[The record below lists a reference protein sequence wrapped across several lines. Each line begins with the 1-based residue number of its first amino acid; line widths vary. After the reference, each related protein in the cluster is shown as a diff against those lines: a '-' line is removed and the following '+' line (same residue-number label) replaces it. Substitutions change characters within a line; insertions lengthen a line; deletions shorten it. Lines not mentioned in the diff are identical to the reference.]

1 MSSISQ
7 TTAKQESI
15 PGEASRFNWVA
26 LLWFGVLLVVAYLPT
41 LIRLVEQWE
50 NSEDMSHGFFVPIV
64 AGYIAWQKREEIL
77 RTESKPNWLGAVLVL
92 LAGIQL
98 LVATLGA
105 ELFLART
112 AFVFAVWGSVLFL
125 GGWKVFRIVLFPLL
139 LLLLM
144 IPIPEIIYQQITFP
158 LQLLASE
165 LAEKVLFFLGYPV
178 LREGNVLELA
188 SQKLQVVEAC
198 SGIRSLLALTFLSLV
213 YGHFFTRTMWIRFA
227 LLIATVPVAIAANA
241 GRVTF
246 TGILSE
252 IDPEYATGFFH
263 TASGWVLFLVAFVL
277 LTFVHQGFE
286 WINRRIN
293 GSLRATDS
301 TV

>member
-7 TTAKQESI
+7 TTPRESTAESQ
-15 PGEASRFNWVA
+15 PTAWNWVGIVWFGA
-26 LLWFGVLLVVAYLPT
+26 LLILAYLPT
-41 LIRLVEQWE
+41 LIRLVKQWDQ
-50 NSEDMSHGFFVPIV
+50 SEDMSHGFFVPLV
-64 AGYIAWQKREEIL
+64 AGYIAWQKRSEIAAL
-77 RTESKPNWLGAVLVL
+77 TLKSHWFGLVMVV
-92 LAGIQL
+92 LAGAQL

-112 AFVFAVWGSVLFL
+112 AFVFAVWGSVIYI
-125 GGWKVFRIVLFPLL
+125 GGWQFFRTLFFPLFV
-139 LLLLM
+139 LLLM
-144 IPIPEIIYQQITFP
+144 IPIPEIIYNQITFP
-158 LQLLASE
+158 LQLFASQV
-165 LAEKVLFFLGYPV
+165 AEVVLGLLGYPV

-213 YGHFFTRTMWIRFA
+213 YGFFFTKSLWIRIGLF
-227 LLIATVPVAIAANA
+227 LSTIPVAIATNA

-277 LTFVHQGFE
+277 LTIVHQSFE
-286 WINRRIN
+286 WIDRRLH
-293 GSLRATDS
+293 GSRKA
-301 TV
+301 VA

>member
-7 TTAKQESI
+7 TTPRESLAEQ
-15 PGEASRFNWVA
+15 PARAWNWVSIVWFGA
-26 LLWFGVLLVVAYLPT
+26 LLIFAYLPT
-41 LIRLVEQWE
+41 LIRLVQQWDQ
-50 NSEDMSHGFFVPIV
+50 SEDMSHGFFVPLV
-64 AGYIAWQKREEIL
+64 SGYIAWQKRGEVAAL
-77 RTESKPNWLGAVLVL
+77 PMKSHWLGLAMVV
-92 LAGIQL
+92 LAGAQL

-112 AFVFAVWGSVLFL
+112 AFVFAVWGSVIYL
-125 GGWKVFRIVLFPLL
+125 GGWQLFRVLFFPLFV
-139 LLLLM
+139 LLLM
-144 IPIPEIIYQQITFP
+144 IPIPELIYNQITFP
-158 LQLLASE
+158 LQLFASQV
-165 LAEKVLFFLGYPV
+165 AEVVLGFLGYPV

-213 YGHFFTRTMWIRFA
+213 YGHFFTKSLWIRIA
-227 LLIATVPVAIAANA
+227 LFFSTIPVAIAANA
-241 GRVTF
+241 GRVTL

-277 LTFVHQGFE
+277 LTIVHQSFE
-286 WINRRIN
+286 WIDRRLH
-293 GSLRATDS
+293 GSRKATA
-301 TV
+301 

>member
-7 TTAKQESI
+7 TTVQENAVTS
-15 PGEASRFNWVA
+15 EAPRWNWVA
-26 LLWFGVLLVVAYLPT
+26 ILWFGALLILAYLPT
-41 LIRLVEQWE
+41 LIRLVQQWDQ
-50 NSEDMSHGFFVPIV
+50 SEEMSHGFFVPLV
-64 AGYIAWQKREEIL
+64 AGYIAWQKRAEIRQL
-77 RTESKPNWLGAVLVL
+77 APDSHWFGLVLVI
-92 LAGIQL
+92 LAGLQL
-98 LVATLGA
+98 MVATLGA

-112 AFVFAVWGSVLFL
+112 AFVMAVWGSVIYL
-125 GGWKVFRIVLFPLL
+125 GGWKLFKVTFFPLF

-144 IPIPEIIYQQITFP
+144 IPIPEILYNQITFP
-158 LQLLASE
+158 LQLFASQV
-165 LAEKVLFFLGYPV
+165 AEFVLGAMGYPV

-213 YGHFFTRTMWIRFA
+213 YGHFFTKSVWIRIALFFA
-227 LLIATVPVAIAANA
+227 TIPVAIAANA

-277 LTFVHQGFE
+277 LTFVHQALE
-286 WINRRIN
+286 WVERRFR
-293 GSLRATDS
+293 GSRQAA
-301 TV
+301 V

>member
-7 TTAKQESI
+7 TTVQENAVTA
-15 PGEASRFNWVA
+15 EAPRWNWVA
-26 LLWFGVLLVVAYLPT
+26 ILWFGALLILAYLPT
-41 LIRLVEQWE
+41 LIRLVQQWDQ
-50 NSEDMSHGFFVPIV
+50 SEEMSHGFFVPIV
-64 AGYIAWQKREEIL
+64 AGYIAWQKRAEIRKL
-77 RTESKPNWLGAVLVL
+77 SLESHWFGLVLVI
-92 LAGIQL
+92 LAGLQL
-98 LVATLGA
+98 TVATLGA

-112 AFVFAVWGSVLFL
+112 AFVMAVWGSVIYL
-125 GGWKVFRIVLFPLL
+125 GGWKLFKVVFFPLF

-144 IPIPEIIYQQITFP
+144 IPIPEILYNQITFP
-158 LQLLASE
+158 LQLFASQV
-165 LAEKVLFFLGYPV
+165 AEFALGAMGYPV

-213 YGHFFTRTMWIRFA
+213 YGHFFTKSVWIRIALFFA
-227 LLIATVPVAIAANA
+227 TIPVAIAANA

-252 IDPEYATGFFH
+252 INPEYATGFFH

-277 LTFVHQGFE
+277 LTFVHQALE
-286 WINRRIN
+286 WADRRFR
-293 GSLRATDS
+293 GSRQAA
-301 TV
+301 V